1 MTLRRGLLLAGAALC
16 LAAAAIA
23 ALAARDAGAWRDS
36 IRAGDVAAAEPG
48 RTPSWTAR
56 ESAPF
61 GIARRLLGVD
71 DDLAFRRGV
80 ALFHR
85 AHTGIPSA
93 DSSLAGS
100 ALRVAAEAELAREI
114 RSDRNDAR
122 ASAAAN
128 LLGIL
133 AVIDA
138 SSPTGS
144 QTPIE
149 RSIFE
154 FEDAIH
160 LDPSNEQAKTNL
172 ELLYQLTSP
181 PNTNPGSTSREGRSR
196 SGASASSPGHGY

>member
-1 MTLRRGLLLAGAALC
+1 LLGGAALC

-23 ALAARDAGAWRDS
+23 AMAARDAGAWQDS
-36 IRAGDVAAAEPG
+36 LRAGDVEAAEPG
-48 RTPSWTAR
+48 RTPSWTAG

-61 GIARRLLGVD
+61 GLARRLLGVD

-93 DSSLAGS
+93 DNSLVGT
-100 ALRVAAEAELAREI
+100 ALRVQAEAELAHEI
-114 RSDRNDAR
+114 RIDPNRAR

-133 AVIDA
+133 TVIDA
-138 SSPTGS
+138 SSPSGS

-160 LDPSNEQAKTNL
+160 LDPSNEQAKANL
-172 ELLYQLTSP
+172 ELLYQLTAP
-181 PNTNPGSTSREGRSR
+181 PNTDRGSSQREGHSR
-196 SGASASSPGHGY
+196 SGASASTPGHGY